1 EDNYYKIGELFIW
14 CYRCGY
20 AYEKTIDYWK
30 GNEPVFLEK
39 EYKGY
44 GICLVHKKDGEG
56 FSKIFQR
63 PLADGEVQEYLDAF
77 LKDDVNLEK
86 SYFVTFEDG
95 IFTTLAG
102 NPPEDFYQPFATYK
116 QQREA
121 KHQQLEIIIPVN

>member
-1 EDNYYKIGELFIW
+1 PCSPLFP
-14 CYRCGY
+14 YTTLFR
-20 AYEKTIDYWK
+20 
-30 GNEPVFLEK
+30 
-39 EYKGY
+39 
-44 GICLVHKKDGEG
+44 
-56 FSKIFQR
+56 S

-102 NPPEDFYQPFATYK
+102 NPPEDFYQPFETYK

-121 KHQQLEIIIPVN
+121 NHQQLEIIILVKDRKSTRLNSSHVS